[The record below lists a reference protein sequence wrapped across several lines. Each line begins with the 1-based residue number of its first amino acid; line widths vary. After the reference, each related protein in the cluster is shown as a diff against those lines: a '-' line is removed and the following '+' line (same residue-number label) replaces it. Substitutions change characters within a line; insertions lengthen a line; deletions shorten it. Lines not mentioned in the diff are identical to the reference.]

1 MPDEASVR
9 RGVSALALEVGCLLV
24 EQIRVHVNGDLLR
37 GLVQPSGWGVT
48 ADRPELGA
56 VGEPAEPSAEPFRE

>member
-1 MPDEASVR
+1 VR
-9 RGVSALALEVGCLLV
+9 RGVSALALDVVGLLV
-24 EQIRVHVNGDLLR
+24 EQVGVHVHGDLLR
-37 GLVQPSGWGVT
+37 WLIQPSGRRVT